1 MDKLPIIILGH
12 SGFIGSHLE
21 SSLRMD
27 GRNVIGKSLPEVDLS
42 NPDEISKIEEY
53 FTIDSTII
61 IVAAVKRQ
69 FGDSP
74 DTFNMNLSIV
84 KNICHVL
91 IKRPVK
97 RVLFFSSAAVYGEE
111 TNNLNISEHTLVNPT
126 SYYGIAKYTSE
137 RLIEKAI
144 STHSQPPFFISI
156 RPPLI
161 YGPGDQGKTYG
172 PSGFSIALKEQTPIT
187 LWGDGTELREFLYI
201 DDLCRIISVLIDS
214 EFRGIL
220 NPVSGNSYTFS
231 DIINILMKKL
241 PSLHVTSR
249 ERSKQKADNAFDA
262 SLVKSIVGNE
272 FKFTSLAQGID
283 LMLAHN
289 K

>member
-1 MDKLPIIILGH
+1 MDKSPIIILGH

-21 SSLRMD
+21 LNLRKE
-27 GRNVIGKSLPEVDLS
+27 GRHVIGKSLPEVDLS

-69 FGDSP
+69 FGDSLE
-74 DTFNMNLSIV
+74 TFDMNLSIV
-84 KNICHVL
+84 KNICHLL
-91 IKRPVK
+91 IKSPVK
-97 RVLFFSSAAVYGEE
+97 RVLYFSSAAVYGEE
-111 TNNLNISEHTLVNPT
+111 TNNLDISEHTLVNPT
-126 SYYGIAKYTSE
+126 SYYGISKYTSE

-144 STHSQPPFFISI
+144 STQSQCPFFISL

-172 PSGFSIALKEQTPIT
+172 PSGFSIALKEETPIT
-187 LWGDGTELREFLYI
+187 LWGDGTELREFLYVG
-201 DDLCRIISVLIDS
+201 DLCRIISILLDS
-214 EFRGIL
+214 EFSGIL

-231 DIINILMKKL
+231 DIINILMKKH
-241 PSLHVTSR
+241 PTLHVTSR
-249 ERSKQKADNAFDA
+249 ERSKQKVDNAFDA
-262 SLVKSIVGNE
+262 TLLKSIVGSD
-272 FKFTSLAQGID
+272 FKFTSLSQGIE
-283 LMLAHN
+283 LMLTHD